1 MTWHCG
7 PARPRAARCVAL
19 GAAPKAKKPYVVV
32 CASLCACP
40 RRVLTLARPS
50 PAQDAYWSAAGE
62 GSKSKAGKKKDD
74 DEARRQEAAAKKAEA
89 KRLADRE
96 EADLAAVGKKG
107 GKTPPPKVTVAQ
119 LAAAK
124 EAAERAAEEKAADAR
139 RAAKKEVDLR
149 SYDALVTQRNSN
161 RIEESVD
168 ASGVDQAIAALDA
181 IALEAGGSA
190 DAGDKH
196 PEKRMRAAWAAYEAA
211 EMGALQADKPGL
223 KRQQYRDMLW
233 KQWQKAPQNPVNAAR
248 AATAALPPQQ
258 GADGGSDSE

>member
-1 MTWHCG
+1 MAH
-7 PARPRAARCVAL
+7 
-19 GAAPKAKKPYVVV
+19 
-32 CASLCACP
+32 
-40 RRVLTLARPS
+40 
-50 PAQDAYWSAAGE
+50 QDSYWAAAGE

-96 EADLAAVGKKG
+96 EAELAAMGKKG

-124 EAAERAAEEKAADAR
+124 EAAERQAEDKAAEAR
-139 RAAKKEVDLR
+139 KAAKKEVDTR
-149 SYDALVTQRNSN
+149 AYDALVTQRNIN
-161 RIEESVD
+161 RAEESVD

-181 IALEAGGSA
+181 IALEAGSA

-211 EMGALQADKPGL
+211 EMAGLQADKPGL

-233 KQWQKAPQNPVNAAR
+233 KQWQKAPQNPLNAAR
-248 AATAALPPQQ
+248 ATPAVAAQ
-258 GADGGSDSE
+258 GGGDESSEEDNA